1 MSDNFNPYHKWLGIP
16 ENQQPPDHYCLLGIE
31 RFEEDPEVIAHAA
44 DQRMGHIKSFQ
55 AGPHAHFSQIIL
67 NEVAIGRACLL
78 NPVSK
83 AAYDLELRGMKLRG
97 MQDPKRPEWLT
108 SANAQPSTFPE
119 PPPKITG
126 EPFQGNPPPFNAPA
140 GQQGA
145 EAGPIDIPNFNA
157 LPEQRQT
164 ETGSIDIPSFDLP
177 GKEKPIETVPFGV
190 PDVHGPTEQQPGES
204 FDIPPF
210 NAPAGQQGA
219 EAASVDIPNYSENRD
234 ATFPTAARPKK
245 KNRNEVLIT
254 FVGHIIAP
262 LLGLLIGY
270 FILRQLGV
278 W

>member
-1 MSDNFNPYHKWLGIP
+1 MSETFDPYHKWLGIP

-31 RFEEDPEVIAHAA
+31 RFEEDSEVIAHAA

-83 AAYDLELRGMKLRG
+83 ATYDLELRGMELRG

-108 SANAQPSTFPE
+108 TANAQPSTIPE

-145 EAGPIDIPNFNA
+145 EAEP
-157 LPEQRQT
+157 
-164 ETGSIDIPSFDLP
+164 
-177 GKEKPIETVPFGV
+177 
-190 PDVHGPTEQQPGES
+190 
-204 FDIPPF
+204 
-210 NAPAGQQGA
+210 
-219 EAASVDIPNYSENRD
+219 VDIPNYSENRD

>member
-55 AGPHAHFSQIIL
+55 AGRHAHFSQIIL

-83 AAYDLELRGMKLRG
+83 AAYDLELHG

-108 SANAQPSTFPE
+108 SANAQPSTIPQ

-126 EPFQGNPPPFNAPA
+126 EPFQDNPPPFNIPT

-145 EAGPIDIPNFNA
+145 EAEPADIPNFNA
-157 LPEQRQT
+157 LPEQRHV
-164 ETGSIDIPSFDLP
+164 ETDSIDIPSFNVPD
-177 GKEKPIETVPFGV
+177 KEKPIEDPPFDV

-219 EAASVDIPNYSENRD
+219 EAESFDIPNYSENRD

-245 KNRNEVLIT
+245 KNRNEALIKI
-254 FVGHIIAP
+254 VGHIIAP
-262 LLGLLIGY
+262 LLGLLIAY
-270 FILRQLGV
+270 LILRQLGV